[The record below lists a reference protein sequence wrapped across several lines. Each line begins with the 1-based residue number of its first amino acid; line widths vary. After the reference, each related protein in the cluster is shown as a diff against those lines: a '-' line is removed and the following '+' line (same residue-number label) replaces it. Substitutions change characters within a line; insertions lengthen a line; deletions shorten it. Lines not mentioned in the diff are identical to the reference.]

1 MSLRRGSRG
10 CSRTGFIPG
19 RIEREAL
26 CASPF
31 RKGTRTMKS
40 PYATTIAGAS
50 LAGILAGC
58 AASNVGTNPL
68 VPENLKVPAG
78 QTLSLVAPATG
89 VQIYECGA
97 IKTEP
102 ARFEWV
108 FKAPEADLFDLSGK
122 KIGKHY
128 AGPTWESND
137 GSKVVGEV
145 KARDDGPA
153 ATAIPWLML
162 SAKATSGN
170 GAFSRTQAIQRLYT
184 VGGKAPAAGCK
195 PAQTRQ
201 EGPGGLKGTY
211 FFYRPQTLP
220 PNADPNLARRP
231 RTCRG
236 APIR

>member
-1 MSLRRGSRG
+1 
-10 CSRTGFIPG
+10 
-19 RIEREAL
+19 
-26 CASPF
+26 
-31 RKGTRTMKS
+31 MKS

-78 QTLSLVAPATG
+78 QTLSLVSPATG

-108 FKAPEADLFDLSGK
+108 FRAPEADLFDVAGK

-137 GSKVVGEV
+137 GSKVVGDV
-145 KARDDGPA
+145 KARDDGPDVS
-153 ATAIPWLML
+153 AIPWLLL
-162 SAKATSGN
+162 SAKSTSGA
-170 GAFSRTQAIQRLYT
+170 GALGQTVSVQRVQT
-184 VGGKAPAAGCK
+184 VGGNAPVGGCS
-195 PAQTRQ
+195 PAQAGKEARV
-201 EGPGGLKGTY
+201 PYSATY
-211 FFYRPQTLP
+211 YFYVARP
-220 PNADPNLARRP
+220 
-231 RTCRG
+231 
-236 APIR
+236 

>member
-1 MSLRRGSRG
+1 
-10 CSRTGFIPG
+10 
-19 RIEREAL
+19 
-26 CASPF
+26 
-31 RKGTRTMKS
+31 MKS

-78 QTLSLVAPATG
+78 QTLSLVSPATG
-89 VQIYECGA
+89 VQIYVCGA
-97 IKTEP
+97 TKTEP

-153 ATAIPWLML
+153 ATPIPRLLL
-162 SAKATSGN
+162 SAKSTSGN
-170 GAFSRTQAIQRLYT
+170 GAFSRTQAVQRLYT
-184 VGGKAPAAGCK
+184 VGGKAPAAGWHRAPTGKEGRGASK
-195 PAQTRQ
+195 PNDYFS
-201 EGPGGLKGTY
+201 GPNTPAPAAG
-211 FFYRPQTLP
+211 
-220 PNADPNLARRP
+220 PNQAARH
-231 RTCRG
+231 RTCRV
-236 APIR
+236 R

>member
-1 MSLRRGSRG
+1 
-10 CSRTGFIPG
+10 
-19 RIEREAL
+19 
-26 CASPF
+26 
-31 RKGTRTMKS
+31 MKN

-78 QTLSLVAPATG
+78 QTLSLVSPATG

-97 IKTEP
+97 TKTEP

-145 KARDDGPA
+145 KARDDGPDA
-153 ATAIPWLML
+153 NAIPWLLL
-162 SAKATSGN
+162 SAKSTAGTGPL
-170 GAFSRTQAIQRLYT
+170 GRTASIQRVQT
-184 VGGKAPAAGCK
+184 VGGKAPADGCSQAQAGK
-195 PAQTRQ
+195 EARVPYEARY
-201 EGPGGLKGTY
+201 Y
-211 FFYRPQTLP
+211 FYV
-220 PNADPNLARRP
+220 
-231 RTCRG
+231 
-236 APIR
+236 